1 MNRFLKAITFIRLNG
16 CHQLRE
22 GRSIRQVI
30 YTNMIWLVSWLTYII
45 HSSIIAI
52 FVEVPTMPYLV
63 ITASFHLLFI
73 ACFLLVRQNKAEM
86 AKHWLILVTYA
97 AIAFLDHISGKQTLT
112 CLYLFAFLPSALNL
126 FSWAKNK
133 LIIGIY
139 VSFPLFYT
147 LFTKLVDYPYP
158 HFGQWPQ
165 LSVTLITIVTII
177 LAFSLFVSFAGY
189 MILNN
194 SAKQKKLLVQ
204 SLSLQATLDNASA
217 AIWSIDNDFTLVTA
231 NIKYVQTVEKEFG
244 LTGLKPGV
252 NIKKH
257 RLWNNL
263 PEEFRQQ
270 YYSVLG
276 GTEIML
282 ETALNEKHFEIK
294 AVPIYD
300 TKGKIQGATFGS
312 MDITERKKEQAS
324 LLKAKQ
330 AAEDATQAKA
340 RFLSNMS
347 HELRTPLNGIIG
359 ITRIMQD
366 EEYLPEQFDNFKTM
380 QDLSEH
386 TLQIVN
392 NILDFAKIEA
402 GKGSL
407 ETKRFNLGRFI
418 DKIHSIFSGTAQ
430 LKGIRLHIETEG
442 PTDIFVK
449 GDEIRLSQVLINLL
463 GNAFKFTEKG
473 KITFK
478 TVVKDISQSDTYN
491 VRFYVHDTGIGIRQE
506 NIGKIFESFSQA
518 DQHTTRRF
526 GGTGLGLS
534 IAQKILG
541 LMNSE
546 LMVESEHGIG
556 SSFWFDMALSKS
568 SHTITEKVLS
578 PMQLSEALLNIK
590 ILLAEDNKV
599 NQIVANRMLQKWKA
613 NVFIASNGQEAVDLS
628 RQHIFDVI
636 LMDLDMPVMDGYE
649 STSIIKADFPEMPVI
664 ALTAAAFD
672 DMNNYLVSRGFA
684 EVVQKPFLP
693 EDLYC
698 KIATVIQTK

>member
-1 MNRFLKAITFIRLNG
+1 MNRFLRTIILIRLNG
-16 CHQLRE
+16 CQQVQA
-22 GRSIRQVI
+22 GQSIRQII
-30 YTNMIWLVSWLTYII
+30 YTNMIWLVSYLTYII
-45 HSSIIAI
+45 HSTIIAVFI
-52 FVEVPTMPYLV
+52 KVPVIPYLV
-63 ITASFHLLFI
+63 ITISFHLLFI
-73 ACFLLVRQNKAEM
+73 ACFLLVRQNKAGI
-86 AKHWLILVTYA
+86 AKHWLIVVTYA
-97 AIAFLDHISGKQTLT
+97 AITFLDHISGKQTLT
-112 CLYLFAFLPSALNL
+112 SLYLFAFLPSSLNL

-133 LIIGIY
+133 FIIVTY

-147 LFTKLVDYPYP
+147 LFTTLVDYSYP
-158 HFGQWPQ
+158 LFAPWPQ
-165 LSVTLITIVTII
+165 RSVTLITIITVIM
-177 LAFSLFVSFAGY
+177 AFSLFVSFAGY

-194 SAKQKKLLVQ
+194 GAKQKKLLLQ

-217 AIWSIDNDFTLVTA
+217 AIWSIDNDFNLVTA
-231 NIKYVQTVEKEFG
+231 NIKYVQSVEKEFG

-263 PEEFRQQ
+263 PDEFREQ
-270 YYSVLG
+270 YHSVLSG
-276 GTEIML
+276 KEIML
-282 ETALNEKHFEIK
+282 EATLNERYFEIK

-300 TKGKIQGATFGS
+300 PKGKIQGATFGS
-312 MDITERKKEQAS
+312 MDITERKKEQAT

-407 ETKRFNLGRFI
+407 EAKRFNLGRFI

-430 LKGIRLHIETEG
+430 LKGIRLNVETEG

-478 TVVKDISQSDTYN
+478 TVVKDISQSENYT
-491 VRFYVHDTGIGIRQE
+491 VRFYVQDTGIGIRQE

-541 LMNSE
+541 LMGSE

-556 SSFWFDMALSKS
+556 STFWFDIALSKS
-568 SHTITEKVLS
+568 SHVVNEKALR

-628 RQHIFDVI
+628 RQHEFDVV

-649 STSIIKADFPEMPVI
+649 ATSIIKTGFPAVPVI